1 MKVDVCKDRSYTLQL
16 RDAYVLDEH
25 IVDEHNVNKNE
36 HTWTNQC

>member
-16 RDAYVLDEH
+16 RDAYDLE
-25 IVDEHNVNKNE
+25 EHNVNKNE